1 MKRWELCFVFL
12 LVFSHSSTSEA
23 TLWKWF
29 ALGPAAAAQP
39 DPPGRERQCSGS
51 RPSDLAK
58 FDIETGSFLSSS
70 RGKDLVE
77 KARHQTAKHSCWH
90 DAYSGLLSSCR
101 EILKEEEKK
110 ARLAMRL
117 TNCFLKVSE
126 RDAIHCPDSVPISK
140 CTSSLSDHTNSIF
153 LAFFIDAASMCHH
166 LQYVILQCPSILF
179 NTGSLFFNLGLGF
192 KSGFSNRAFLT
203 FLLPAFS
210 STQFRS
216 SIVDGIG

>member
-1 MKRWELCFVFL
+1 MAITLSRVLLRWELCFFFL
-12 LVFSHSSTSEA
+12 LVCSQGSTSQA
-23 TLWKWF
+23 SSLWKWF
-29 ALGPAAAAQP
+29 PASAQT
-39 DPPGRERQCSGS
+39 DPPLRDRHCS
-51 RPSDLAK
+51 PPTDLAK

-90 DAYSGLLSSCR
+90 NAYSGLLSSCR

-126 RDAIHCPDSVPISK
+126 RDAIHCPDNVPISK

-166 LQYVILQCPSILF
+166 LQYVTPSPLH
-179 NTGSLFFNLGLGF
+179 FFVLLTVVNQAELNWQQ
-192 KSGFSNRAFLT
+192 SSPFSVSYSMD
-203 FLLPAFS
+203 PHK
-210 STQFRS
+210 
-216 SIVDGIG
+216 

>member
-1 MKRWELCFVFL
+1 MKRWELCFVFI

-29 ALGPAAAAQP
+29 ALGPAAAQP
-39 DPPGRERQCSGS
+39 DPPLRERQCSGP
-51 RPSDLAK
+51 RPTDLAK
-58 FDIETGSFLSSS
+58 FDIETGGFLSSS

-90 DAYSGLLSSCR
+90 NAYSGLLSSCR

-166 LQYVILQCPSILF
+166 LQYVIHSVPFFSPYFRSMPSIF
-179 NTGSLFFNLGLGF
+179 GL
-192 KSGFSNRAFLT
+192 KVQVRMLAI
-203 FLLPAFS
+203 LLSRLSF
-210 STQFRS
+210 
-216 SIVDGIG
+216 